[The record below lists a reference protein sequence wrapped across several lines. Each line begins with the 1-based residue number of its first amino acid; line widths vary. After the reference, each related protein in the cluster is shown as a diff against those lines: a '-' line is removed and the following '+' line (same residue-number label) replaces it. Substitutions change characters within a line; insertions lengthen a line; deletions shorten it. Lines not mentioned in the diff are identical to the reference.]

1 MQRLAIITT
10 HPIQYYAPLFR
21 MLTERKKIEVKIF
34 YTWGDK
40 GMGEVYDPGFGKTRT
55 WDIPLLEGYNYEFV
69 PNISRRPGSDHFWGI
84 NNPTLI
90 NRIKDWQANALLVF
104 GWNFKSHL
112 QAMMHFKGSILVLF
126 RGDSTLL
133 DEKKGF
139 SIKKMLRRFSLK
151 FIYRFIDYALYVGK
165 NNRIYFL
172 AHGVPSSKL
181 VYAPHAIDN
190 VRFADVDGSKENEAL
205 QWKKELGILPAK
217 LTVLFAGKLEP
228 KKNPFII
235 IEAAKAL
242 PRVHFI
248 IAGNGVLEKELI
260 EQSRQLKNIT
270 FLPFQNQSRMPVLYR
285 LADIFVLPSVGPG
298 ETWGLAINEAM
309 ASGRV
314 VIATNKCG
322 GAVDLIKENG
332 FIISPDIKSLYNV
345 LNHVKEHQDK
355 LPYMKIAS
363 PLSVD
368 NFTLDIL
375 ADSIEKIFITSN
387 V

>member
-1 MQRLAIITT
+1 MLA
-10 HPIQYYAPLFR
+10 
-21 MLTERKKIEVKIF
+21 ERKKIEVKIF

-90 NRIKDWQANALLVF
+90 NRIEKWQANAVLVF

-112 QAMMHFKGSILVLF
+112 QAMMHFKGQIPVLF

-139 SIKKMLRRFSLK
+139 SIKKMLRRFSLQ
-151 FIYRFIDYALYVGK
+151 FIYRFIDYALYVGT
-165 NNRIYFL
+165 NNKTYFL
-172 AHGVPSSKL
+172 AHGIPLSKL

-190 VRFADVDGSKENEAL
+190 TRFADADRSKENEAL
-205 QWKKELGILPAK
+205 QWKKELGIPSDK
-217 LTVLFAGKLEP
+217 LTVLFAGKLEQ

-242 PRVHFI
+242 PGVHFI
-248 IAGNGVLEKELI
+248 IAGNGVLENKLI
-260 EQSRQLKNIT
+260 EQSSQLKNIT

-309 ASGRV
+309 ASGRG

-322 GAVDLIKENG
+322 GAINLVKENG
-332 FIISPDIKSLYNV
+332 YIISPDAKSLYSI
-345 LNHVKEHQDK
+345 LNHVKEHQEE
-355 LPYMKIAS
+355 LFCMKIAS
-363 PLSVD
+363 TLAVD